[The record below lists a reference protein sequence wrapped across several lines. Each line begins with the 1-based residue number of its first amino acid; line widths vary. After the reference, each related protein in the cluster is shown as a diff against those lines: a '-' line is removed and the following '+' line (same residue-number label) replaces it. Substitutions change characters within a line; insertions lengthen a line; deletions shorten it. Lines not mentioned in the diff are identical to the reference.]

1 MKKTEYTKAQKEI
14 KNTLKEAG
22 IPLPKNADVEVADF
36 NLNDFK
42 KVGLGLYTKINEPE
56 YCSKW
61 LVVLPGQTCPYH
73 YHKNKKETFIVL
85 KGTVE
90 LTIKDKKHVLKPG
103 ETLTLPQNTY
113 HSFTSKKGA
122 VIEEVST
129 YDSSSDNYFKDER
142 IIRDTVVE

>member
-1 MKKTEYTKAQKEI
+1 MKKSEYTKAQKEI
-14 KNTLKEAG
+14 KKTLKEAG

-36 NLNDFK
+36 NLNTFK
-42 KVGLGLYTKINEPE
+42 KIGLGLYTKINEPE

-61 LVVLPGQTCPYH
+61 LVVFPGQTCPYH
-73 YHKNKKETFIVL
+73 LHKNKKETFIVL

-90 LTIKDKKHVLKPG
+90 LTIKDKKHILKPG
-103 ETLTLPQNTY
+103 ETITLPQNTY

-129 YDSSSDNYFKDER
+129 FDSSSDNYFKDER
-142 IIRDTVVE
+142 IIRDTIVD